1 MKAFDDTW
9 RWDQAAAQAYQ
20 GVVERGGKVSQA
32 IQAFRTF
39 LGESDMLAYLS
50 MMAPRLVELQRALK
64 PTGSIYLHCDPTAS
78 HYLKML
84 MDAVM
89 RPEQFLNEIIWRR
102 TGTHSSARRW
112 GPVHDIIL
120 YYANPQGRHVWNR
133 LYVPLADT
141 HRKRHYHRV
150 DATGRV
156 FTHGEL
162 TVPRRSA
169 TVGVVS
175 PGMALMSPRSVA
187 TGSPL
192 SRSLM
197 ISRWSGGTIS
207 LLRGNGRD

>member
-1 MKAFDDTW
+1 
-9 RWDQAAAQAYQ
+9 
-20 GVVERGGKVSQA
+20 
-32 IQAFRTF
+32 
-39 LGESDMLAYLS
+39 MLAYLS

-120 YYANPQGRHVWNR
+120 YYANPQDRHVWNR

-162 TVPRRSA
+162 TAPGIRHGRSGLPWHGFDVTAIGRHWITTVEKPDDLAVVGRIYFPSEGKWPRLIRYQKGSIIL
-169 TVGVVS
+169 VG
-175 PGMALMSPRSVA
+175 
-187 TGSPL
+187 
-192 SRSLM
+192 
-197 ISRWSGGTIS
+197 
-207 LLRGNGRD
+207 